1 MSIMGVLSGFSW
13 SWSFS
18 KIRITISLFQD
29 IGSTF
34 LKIAVNISSQS
45 LTLFD
50 HVTFMDLEIFHNQHN
65 FLRPRRDFFDFWAI
79 FLYPYDFSK
88 ITLLRF
94 EWSLSIKIKTK
105 APTLLHQLHFLFFR
119 SGSFSLS
126 STFQKARG
134 NRDQNQPSL
143 FIKIKNPYKHLRP
156 PTLTFSKTL

>member
-1 MSIMGVLSGFSW
+1 MGERWGFEGFSW

-18 KIRITISLFQD
+18 KIRIMIKLFLD

-50 HVTFMDLEIFHNQHN
+50 YVTFMVLAIFSLPAQL
-65 FLRPRRDFFDFWAI
+65 FKTKARLFDFGAI
-79 FLYPYDFSK
+79 FLYQDDFSK

-94 EWSLSIKIKTK
+94 EWSLSKKSR
-105 APTLLHQLHFLFFR
+105 PRPRHFFID
-119 SGSFSLS
+119 SHFSLS
-126 STFQKARG
+126 STFQKPRG

-143 FIKIKNPYKHLRP
+143 FIKIKKNLYKNI
-156 PTLTFSKTL
+156 